1 VAVWPDWHRTVDER
15 ILRYFEAYPPD
26 YVPLMANRLNVHLE
40 YAERRVELLVEHDL
54 LQPVTNERVYT
65 VTDRGR
71 RLLEAADEATVTTED

>member
-1 VAVWPDWHRTVDER
+1 MRPDWLRTVDER
-15 ILRYFEAYPPD
+15 ILRYFEAHPPD

-54 LQPVTNERVYT
+54 LRPVTNERIYT

-71 RLLEAADEATVTTED
+71 RMVEAADEAAVPTED